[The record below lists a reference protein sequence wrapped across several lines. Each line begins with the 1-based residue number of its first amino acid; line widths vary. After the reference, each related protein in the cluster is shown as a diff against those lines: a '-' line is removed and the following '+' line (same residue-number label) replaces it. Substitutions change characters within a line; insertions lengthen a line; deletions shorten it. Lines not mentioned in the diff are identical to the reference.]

1 MSIIKTFNNKKLNN
15 GETLTISVYLIGI
28 FLVAEAFGGILAN
41 SLTILADAGHMF
53 SDFLAILLSLV
64 AYKFE
69 SKPADNKRSFGYSRM
84 QIIASFINGTTLV
97 VISIVITIT
106 AIVRMFDP
114 PVVEA
119 DMMLIIAILGM
130 IINGITLWILQMSEE
145 KNLNMQGAILHVI
158 GDFLGSISAVVGAI
172 IIKYTGWY
180 IVDPILSILIGC
192 LILNSAI
199 RIIKRSM
206 HILMEGAPDD
216 LKEQD
221 IKNSL
226 MIIKGVVD
234 VQHIH
239 IWLLNDHYT
248 ITTLHLILQNDCDPF
263 NATLEAQKIL
273 NQNKKIQHSTIAVE
287 RYYPEYHI
295 NRHYDHH
302 HADRD

>member
-28 FLVAEAFGGILAN
+28 FLIAETIGGILSN
-41 SLTILADAGHMF
+41 SLAILADAGHMF

-64 AYKFE
+64 AYKYE

-97 VISIVITIT
+97 VISVVITIT
-106 AIVRMFDP
+106 AIIRMFDP

-119 DMMLIIAILGM
+119 NIMLMISILGM
-130 IINGITLWILQMSEE
+130 IINGITLGVLQMSKE

-158 GDFLGSISAVVGAI
+158 GDLLGFISAIIGAL
-172 IIKYTGWY
+172 IIKYLGWY
-180 IVDPILSILIGC
+180 IVDPIISVLIGC

-199 RIIKRSM
+199 RLIKRSM

-216 LKEQD
+216 LKELD

-226 MIIKGVVD
+226 MAIEGVVD
-234 VQHIH
+234 VQHVH
-239 IWLLNDHYT
+239 IWLLNDHYA
-248 ITTLHLILQNDCDPF
+248 ITTMNLVLQGDCDPF
-263 NATLEAQKIL
+263 DATLIAQQIL
-273 NQNKKIQHSTIAVE
+273 KQNKKIQHATIAIE
-287 RYYPEYHI
+287 KYNPEYHLKTD
-295 NRHYDHH
+295 YDHH
-302 HADRD
+302 HANKD